1 MFMLINSLCV
11 STVRCLGG
19 ITGSMLL
26 GMTRDE
32 LKTVCP
38 EEGGRVFYQLQ
49 NIKSALAVSTVI
61 VTHMMSYWSM
71 WCHIHT
77 TSYIHSLQMASE
89 VRPLIWGH
97 KLPVD
102 TQLKLLMDAEGCR
115 TLNSYLFIVRAGFE
129 DQERLIC
136 ILSQFLCQM

>member
-1 MFMLINSLCV
+1 MFVFINSLCV

-49 NIKSALAVSTVI
+49 NIKSALAVSTDHHRYTHDVI
-61 VTHMMSYWSM
+61 LKYVMLYSHNVI
-71 WCHIHT
+71 C
-77 TSYIHSLQMASE
+77 SLSPDGQ
-89 VRPLIWGH
+89 
-97 KLPVD
+97 
-102 TQLKLLMDAEGCR
+102 
-115 TLNSYLFIVRAGFE
+115 
-129 DQERLIC
+129 
-136 ILSQFLCQM
+136 

>member
-1 MFMLINSLCV
+1 MFVLINSLCV

-61 VTHMMSYWSM
+61 VTHMMSY
-71 WCHIHT
+71 
-77 TSYIHSLQMASE
+77 
-89 VRPLIWGH
+89 
-97 KLPVD
+97 
-102 TQLKLLMDAEGCR
+102 
-115 TLNSYLFIVRAGFE
+115 
-129 DQERLIC
+129 
-136 ILSQFLCQM
+136 